1 MCEDIKLSQLAHEIS
16 KLTTCPTPGYRALY
30 VMALSAKFPAQLGAN
45 GRWTIKREDLP
56 RVVEIVEAG
65 PLGRVLLTQAA

>member
-1 MCEDIKLSQLAHEIS
+1 MDDIKLSQLAHEIS
-16 KLTTCPTPGYRALY
+16 KLTTARTPGYRRLY
-30 VMALSAKFPAQLGAN
+30 DLALSAKIPAQLGAN

>member
-1 MCEDIKLSQLAHEIS
+1 MDVIKLSQLAHEIS
-16 KLTTCPTPGYRALY
+16 KLTTGPTPGYRALY
-30 VMALSAKFPAQLGAN
+30 DMALSAKIPAQLGPN

-65 PLGRVLLTQAA
+65 PLGRVGLMAAA